1 MLGGSDGM
9 KGHRREEA
17 SDGTERE
24 KERERQEG
32 PATKEGTRGEADAGE
47 NATIARLIVRSRA
60 LTWRPSPPDAAP
72 PSSRTRDSQIR
83 RSCEYTH
90 RHTSQY
96 VHFGLIHKYASSA
109 HMHRSIQYAHQVTL
123 CTPKRMHVR
132 NTAPARKPT
141 ATAASVATLI
151 HMLAQARRRSLA
163 AAGSPAERPACR
175 PA

>member
-1 MLGGSDGM
+1 MER
-9 KGHRREEA
+9 KGRKK
-17 SDGTERE
+17 GNG
-24 KERERQEG
+24 KMG
-32 PATKEGTRGEADAGE
+32 LPPKEGTRGEADAGE
-47 NATIARLIVRSRA
+47 DATIARLIVRSRS

-72 PSSRTRDSQIR
+72 PSARTRDSQIR
-83 RSCEYTH
+83 PSCKHTD
-90 RHTSQY
+90 RHTIQY

-109 HMHRSIQYAHQVTL
+109 CRHRSIQYAHQVTL

-132 NTAPARKPT
+132 HTAPARKPT